1 LTGRVIPGAEAFRF
15 DRGPVGMLLQHG
27 FTGSPGSMRPMGE
40 WLASNGISVMAPRLP
55 GHGTA
60 WEELEGTTW
69 EEWVAESEAALEAL
83 SGRCSTVIGA
93 GLSMGAA
100 IALHLGATRSDLLA
114 GVVAVNPVVR
124 RPDLLLAPL
133 ARLFARTV
141 GGIGGDI
148 KKSGVEEIHYE
159 RTPLKAAA
167 ELARLLRVVWRELP
181 GMRLPLLVFSSTED
195 HLVKPVNSKL
205 VMERSGTD
213 RKELIRLTNSYH
225 VATLDYDAGLIFDRV
240 LRFARSLSGDA
251 PAATG

>member
-1 LTGRVIPGAEAFRF
+1 LTVRVIPGAEAFRF
-15 DRGPVGMLLQHG
+15 DRGPVGVLLQHG
-27 FTGSPGSMRPMGE
+27 FTGSPGTMRPIGE
-40 WLASNGISVMAPRLP
+40 WLASNGISVMGPRLP
-55 GHGTA
+55 GHGTT

-83 SGRCSTVIGA
+83 SNRCSTVIAA
-93 GLSMGAA
+93 GISMGAA
-100 IALHLGATRSDLLA
+100 IVLHLGATRSEMLS

-124 RPDLLLAPL
+124 RPDLLLAPV

-148 KKSGVEEIHYE
+148 KKSGMEEIHYD

-167 ELARLLRVVWRELP
+167 QLGRLLRVVWRELP
-181 GMRLPLLVFSSTED
+181 DMRLPLLLFSSVED
-195 HLVKPVNSKL
+195 HVVKPVNSKL

-225 VATLDYDAGLIFDRV
+225 VATLDYDAGLIFERV
-240 LRFARSLSGDA
+240 LRFARSLAGDA
-251 PAATG
+251 PAAAG